1 MNRLDDEDYE
11 QQNLSDDDNA
21 QFEDDEAA
29 VVGEREDPLLLALD
43 DLEGRIVNDLDQLKL
58 HPGVRTSDE
67 MRSVHEELA
76 TLLRPVLE
84 VAAHTGPSVARTY
97 FRGTADGLDDAVENV
112 YERLVSDLV
121 LPVLLEVAQSDQVA
135 AKRGAAIEF
144 FRLFYKEIQKA
155 GSWLDTTAPTHS
167 PSAGPYGSGGSG
179 HHHSSSGG
187 AAAGL
192 SRMVAA
198 RRAEKR
204 LAREGEC
211 LRYWIQAAIACLTPG
226 VFTAEDAD
234 AATASRGILA
244 ASASL
249 RPALRHI
256 VQRIKTADDRGA
268 SRLYSPVM
276 KMIEGVLNK
285 LLLSQQPAENM
296 LAACIKFLEI
306 VLLCCSRKAPDATAS
321 SRRSKMAA
329 VSTERFRVYCISNA
343 LTNLF
348 ARKLQQSHE
357 DFSLADL
364 PEGHPVITRE
374 ALESIADYAFSTLRG
389 FVLMGGQVKI
399 DVNLLSDMMLTG
411 GSPSEQVVSIL
422 KPAALAFLE
431 LESTL
436 GDSTVKVDI
445 DYSRFEF
452 DFRLNQKS
460 YALAVNAMSALGLN
474 RPSFFREVALC
485 LARRTVRPPAEEEGT
500 LLTAIGRKAVSSQLR
515 AACLTLLRNML
526 SVSTNSSEVLQEA
539 LKEVDM
545 EVQASKAL
553 SMA

>member
-58 HPGVRTSDE
+58 HPGVRTSAEDF
-67 MRSVHEELA
+67 RSVHDELA

-97 FRGTADGLDDAVENV
+97 FRGTAEGLDDAVENV
-112 YERLVSDLV
+112 YERLVSDLI

-144 FRLFYKEIQKA
+144 FRLFYKEIHKA
-155 GSWLDTTAPTHS
+155 GSWLDSTAPPHS
-167 PSAGPYGSGGSG
+167 PAVGPYGSGGSG
-179 HHHSSSGG
+179 HHGGSSSSGG
-187 AAAGL
+187 GAGAGGL
-192 SRMVAA
+192 SRMVVG

-234 AATASRGILA
+234 TATASRGILA

-249 RPALRHI
+249 RPALKHI

-268 SRLYSPVM
+268 TRLYTPVM
-276 KMIEGVLNK
+276 KMVEGVLNK

-306 VLLCCSRKAPDATAS
+306 VILCCSRKAPDVATSS
-321 SRRSKMAA
+321 SRRSKAVA
-329 VSTERFRVYCISNA
+329 VSLI
-343 LTNLF
+343 
-348 ARKLQQSHE
+348 H
-357 DFSLADL
+357 
-364 PEGHPVITRE
+364 
-374 ALESIADYAFSTLRG
+374 
-389 FVLMGGQVKI
+389 
-399 DVNLLSDMMLTG
+399 
-411 GSPSEQVVSIL
+411 
-422 KPAALAFLE
+422 LE
-431 LESTL
+431 L
-436 GDSTVKVDI
+436 
-445 DYSRFEF
+445 F
-452 DFRLNQKS
+452 
-460 YALAVNAMSALGLN
+460 
-474 RPSFFREVALC
+474 
-485 LARRTVRPPAEEEGT
+485 
-500 LLTAIGRKAVSSQLR
+500 
-515 AACLTLLRNML
+515 
-526 SVSTNSSEVLQEA
+526 
-539 LKEVDM
+539 
-545 EVQASKAL
+545 
-553 SMA
+553 

>member
-11 QQNLSDDDNA
+11 QQNNLSDDDNA
-21 QFEDDEAA
+21 QFEEDEAA

-58 HPGVRTSDE
+58 HPGIRTAED
-67 MRSVHEELA
+67 MRSVHDELA

-97 FRGTADGLDDAVENV
+97 FRGTADGLDEAVENV

-144 FRLFYKEIQKA
+144 FRLFYKEIHKA
-155 GSWLDTTAPTHS
+155 GSWLDTTAPSHS
-167 PSAGPYGSGGSG
+167 PAAGPYGSGGSG
-179 HHHSSSGG
+179 NHHHSYLVGG
-187 AAAGL
+187 GGGVTAGL
-192 SRMVAA
+192 SRVVAT

-234 AATASRGILA
+234 TATASRGILA

-268 SRLYSPVM
+268 SRLYTPVM

-285 LLLSQQPAENM
+285 LLLSQQPAENL

-306 VLLCCSRKAPDATAS
+306 VLLCCSRKAPAVTSS
-321 SRRSKMAA
+321 SRRSKASA
-329 VSTERFRVYCISNA
+329 VSKETCLGLVF
-343 LTNLF
+343 
-348 ARKLQQSHE
+348 
-357 DFSLADL
+357 FSFSYL
-364 PEGHPVITRE
+364 P
-374 ALESIADYAFSTLRG
+374 
-389 FVLMGGQVKI
+389 
-399 DVNLLSDMMLTG
+399 NLLFVMTAIKRRLFVG
-411 GSPSEQVVSIL
+411 RLARGSPCHY
-422 KPAALAFLE
+422 
-431 LESTL
+431 TRGL
-436 GDSTVKVDI
+436 GI
-445 DYSRFEF
+445 R
-452 DFRLNQKS
+452 
-460 YALAVNAMSALGLN
+460 
-474 RPSFFREVALC
+474 C
-485 LARRTVRPPAEEEGT
+485 
-500 LLTAIGRKAVSSQLR
+500 
-515 AACLTLLRNML
+515 
-526 SVSTNSSEVLQEA
+526 
-539 LKEVDM
+539 
-545 EVQASKAL
+545 
-553 SMA
+553 

>member
-1 MNRLDDEDYE
+1 MDEDYE

-21 QFEDDEAA
+21 QFEEDEA
-29 VVGEREDPLLLALD
+29 VGEREDPLLLALD

-58 HPGVRTSDE
+58 HPGIRTADD
-67 MRSVHEELA
+67 MRSVHDELA

-97 FRGTADGLDDAVENV
+97 FRGTADGLDEAVENV

-144 FRLFYKEIQKA
+144 FRLFYKEIHKA
-155 GSWLDTTAPTHS
+155 GSWLDTTARADS
-167 PSAGPYGSGGSG
+167 PAAGPYGSGGSG
-179 HHHSSSGG
+179 HHHHGGSSG

-192 SRMVAA
+192 SRMVAG

-234 AATASRGILA
+234 TATASRGILA

-268 SRLYSPVM
+268 SRLYTPVM

-306 VLLCCSRKAPDATAS
+306 VLLCCSRKAPDVTSS
-321 SRRSKMAA
+321 SRRSKVTA
-329 VSTERFRVYCISNA
+329 VRLNIFCLCLSLDLLFVFILKSFFSCNSNPTKTFRWETC
-343 LTNLF
+343 
-348 ARKLQQSHE
+348 
-357 DFSLADL
+357 
-364 PEGHPVITRE
+364 
-374 ALESIADYAFSTLRG
+374 LRG
-389 FVLMGGQVKI
+389 T
-399 DVNLLSDMMLTG
+399 LSLHGKPWNPSQITP
-411 GSPSEQVVSIL
+411 SPHY
-422 KPAALAFLE
+422 
-431 LESTL
+431 
-436 GDSTVKVDI
+436 G
-445 DYSRFEF
+445 
-452 DFRLNQKS
+452 
-460 YALAVNAMSALGLN
+460 
-474 RPSFFREVALC
+474 
-485 LARRTVRPPAEEEGT
+485 
-500 LLTAIGRKAVSSQLR
+500 
-515 AACLTLLRNML
+515 ACC
-526 SVSTNSSEVLQEA
+526 
-539 LKEVDM
+539 
-545 EVQASKAL
+545 
-553 SMA
+553 

>member
-1 MNRLDDEDYE
+1 MDEDYE

-21 QFEDDEAA
+21 QFEEDEAA

-58 HPGVRTSDE
+58 HPGIRTTDE
-67 MRSVHEELA
+67 MRSVHDELA

-97 FRGTADGLDDAVENV
+97 FRGTAEGLDDAVENV

-144 FRLFYKEIQKA
+144 FRLFYKEIHKA
-155 GSWLDTTAPTHS
+155 GSWLDTTAPAHT
-167 PSAGPYGSGGSG
+167 PAAGPYGSGGSG
-179 HHHSSSGG
+179 HHHHHGGSAG

-192 SRMVAA
+192 SRMVAG

-234 AATASRGILA
+234 TATASRGILA

-268 SRLYSPVM
+268 SRLYTPVM

-306 VLLCCSRKAPDATAS
+306 VLLCCSRKAPDVTSS
-321 SRRSKMAA
+321 SRRSKAA
-329 VSTERFRVYCISNA
+329 SVSFQKESI
-343 LTNLF
+343 
-348 ARKLQQSHE
+348 
-357 DFSLADL
+357 FSL
-364 PEGHPVITRE
+364 
-374 ALESIADYAFSTLRG
+374 
-389 FVLMGGQVKI
+389 
-399 DVNLLSDMMLTG
+399 
-411 GSPSEQVVSIL
+411 
-422 KPAALAFLE
+422 
-431 LESTL
+431 
-436 GDSTVKVDI
+436 
-445 DYSRFEF
+445 
-452 DFRLNQKS
+452 
-460 YALAVNAMSALGLN
+460 
-474 RPSFFREVALC
+474 FFFF
-485 LARRTVRPPAEEEGT
+485 
-500 LLTAIGRKAVSSQLR
+500 
-515 AACLTLLRNML
+515 
-526 SVSTNSSEVLQEA
+526 
-539 LKEVDM
+539 
-545 EVQASKAL
+545 
-553 SMA
+553 

>member
-21 QFEDDEAA
+21 QFEEDDAGA
-29 VVGEREDPLLLALD
+29 VGEREDPLLLALD

-58 HPGVRTSDE
+58 HPGIRTSEDY
-67 MRSVHEELA
+67 RSVHDELA

-97 FRGTADGLDDAVENV
+97 FRGAADGLDEAVENV

-144 FRLFYKEIQKA
+144 FRLFYKEAQKA
-155 GSWLDTTAPTHS
+155 GSWLDATAPPTTAA
-167 PSAGPYGSGGSG
+167 AGPYGSGGS
-179 HHHSSSGG
+179 SSSGNSG

-192 SRMVAA
+192 PRMVAS

-234 AATASRGILA
+234 TATASRGILA

-268 SRLYSPVM
+268 NRLYTPVM
-276 KMIEGVLNK
+276 KMVEGVLNK
-285 LLLSQQPAENM
+285 LLLSQHQPAENM

-306 VLLCCSRKAPDATAS
+306 VLLCCSRKAPDVTSS
-321 SRRSKMAA
+321 SRRSK
-329 VSTERFRVYCISNA
+329 T
-343 LTNLF
+343 T
-348 ARKLQQSHE
+348 
-357 DFSLADL
+357 
-364 PEGHPVITRE
+364 
-374 ALESIADYAFSTLRG
+374 
-389 FVLMGGQVKI
+389 
-399 DVNLLSDMMLTG
+399 
-411 GSPSEQVVSIL
+411 
-422 KPAALAFLE
+422 
-431 LESTL
+431 
-436 GDSTVKVDI
+436 
-445 DYSRFEF
+445 
-452 DFRLNQKS
+452 
-460 YALAVNAMSALGLN
+460 
-474 RPSFFREVALC
+474 
-485 LARRTVRPPAEEEGT
+485 
-500 LLTAIGRKAVSSQLR
+500 
-515 AACLTLLRNML
+515 
-526 SVSTNSSEVLQEA
+526 SVSLW
-539 LKEVDM
+539 
-545 EVQASKAL
+545 
-553 SMA
+553 MAW